1 MEYLLSLIFFAL
13 VLAQI
18 YILNMDTKSKVKRK
32 AFRWWL
38 TVCGG
43 VLAVF
48 LCLVV
53 SDKILLV
60 VAIPGLAG
68 VLFAF
73 AKFTKFC
80 DWCGRVVQTNLPF
93 GDRNTCPRCGSTIS

>member
-38 TVCGG
+38 TVCG

-73 AKFTKFC
+73 AKVTKFC

-93 GDRNTCPRCGSTIS
+93 GDRNMCPRCGSTIS